1 MAHKKIK
8 SYDIVIT
15 ALMTA
20 LIAVCSLVA
29 IPVGAVP
36 VTLQTFAVFVAIGIC
51 GCKKGTVAVLLYIL
65 LGIVGLPVFSGFQS
79 GIGVL
84 AGPTGGYISGFLL
97 SALVSGF
104 IAEKTG
110 RKIGFMILSFSAGL
124 VICYLSGLLWYI
136 YVFSG
141 GKADFASAFS
151 LCVLP
156 YIIPD
161 GIKIILAAVVSKT
174 VGERLKK
181 I

>member
-51 GCKKGTVAVLLYIL
+51 GCKKGMVAVLLYIL

-141 GKADFASAFS
+141 GKADFTSAFS

-161 GIKIILAAVVSKT
+161 CIKIILAAVVSKT